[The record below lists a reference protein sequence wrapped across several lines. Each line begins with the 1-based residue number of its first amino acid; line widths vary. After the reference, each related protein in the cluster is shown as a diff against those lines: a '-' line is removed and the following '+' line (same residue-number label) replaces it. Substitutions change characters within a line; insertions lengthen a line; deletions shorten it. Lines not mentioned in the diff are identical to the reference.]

1 MITNKQLHPVVGLLL
16 KSKYAGGALVE
27 ERAAAEEVCC
37 GESLPY
43 SAATEWQDGG
53 TRVRP
58 LGTTC
63 FPPGEDLLR
72 IRKAKTMTASKLAIT
87 VIDTGN
93 TSAIEDTLA
102 TSLRDAQ
109 SWSTFWKHHKSCEI
123 PTPPLPEVDFEKEIV
138 IIYVLGEKPRGST
151 WVHIESVEDDGK
163 ALNVAVATRS
173 STGPS
178 TTVMCNPFTI
188 IKVQADKSRSV
199 NVFLRAL
206 RPEDIEL

>member
-1 MITNKQLHPVVGLLL
+1 M
-16 KSKYAGGALVE
+16 A
-27 ERAAAEEVCC
+27 
-37 GESLPY
+37 
-43 SAATEWQDGG
+43 
-53 TRVRP
+53 
-58 LGTTC
+58 
-63 FPPGEDLLR
+63 
-72 IRKAKTMTASKLAIT
+72 ASKLAIT

-109 SWSTFWKHHKSCEI
+109 SWRTFWKHHKSCEI
-123 PTPPLPEVDFEKEIV
+123 PMPPLPDVDFEKEIV
-138 IIYVLGEKPRGST
+138 IIYMLGEKPRGST

-163 ALNVAVATRS
+163 ALNVAVATKS

-199 NVFLRAL
+199 NVFLRAP
-206 RPEDIEL
+206 RHEDIEL